1 VIYFLFFLSGLS
13 ALIYQLV
20 WVRVF
25 GNVFGNTIYSA
36 SLIVAVFML
45 GLGAGSYIV
54 GRWAD
59 QRYAAGSTMML
70 RAYAQVEI
78 AIALLGAGVSLLLPH
93 LAEISAAVSSYSRDA
108 SGWYVLSM
116 GSYLARAAIT
126 IVLLTPITV
135 LMGGTLTLLI
145 RHLVRSDL
153 DAGSWHI
160 ALLYAV
166 NTGGAALG
174 ACLTDFALVPS
185 LGLRSTQMFAVAC
198 NVVAG
203 LGAWYLAAR
212 GSEVRLKAD
221 TTTKKKRV
229 RSVRLQP
236 DPRRVRLQP
245 DRPAPV
251 VFTAAALL
259 LSGFAAM
266 GMEILWFRHF
276 SILLGGFRAVFA
288 LLLTVILGGIGAG
301 SLAGGLLHRRTG
313 RPAESLMVVQCL
325 FVASALAGL
334 AAANASAIDSRLTI
348 ERAADTARLAGEP
361 AAAQTSGW
369 AQLLGEA
376 AFNGTPIL
384 VEVGLAALLMGF
396 SFPLANALVQ
406 RAELVVGTRAGALY
420 LANTAGAVCGS
431 LLSGFLLLPALGIQ
445 GSATL
450 LAVVSA
456 LAIVPLYL
464 AARAAPDFAT
474 KAGRQFAQWAFSG
487 SALAA
492 TAAIGLWLLLP
503 PDHVLTRSL
512 PVPVDN
518 ERVLSVAEA
527 VTEVIS
533 VNERPGAGRTLLT
546 NGHAMSST
554 SARAQRYMR
563 ALAHVPL
570 LSIDS
575 PETVLVIGF
584 GVGNTTH
591 ASTLH
596 PSIRRVEVADLS
608 KGILGHASYFADV
621 NRGVLTDRRV
631 AVHVNDGRHHLQM
644 QPPGSYDL
652 ITLEPPPPGYA
663 GMAALYS
670 REFYTLARTR
680 LTAKGYISQ
689 WLPAYQLPSS
699 VALGMVRA
707 FIEVF
712 PRAVLIS
719 GAESELLLL
728 GAKDLPVEID
738 PERIAARLSSAPPLE
753 EDLRRIDLGSVRE
766 IVGSFVG
773 SPDTLAQA
781 ARDVPPVTDDRPTQ
795 EYGVRSLLNMGE
807 AVPASLVDL
816 RQVERWCPKCFDRGA
831 PGPLARGLD
840 SYLALMELA
849 YRASPREVAAARHRA
864 EQERRLV
871 AGSAY
876 LGSLVPESADMHNIL
891 GIGYASAGDIDR
903 ALAEFREA
911 LRLDP
916 GSAATHWHLGAAL
929 AARGAR
935 EEAIAHLRRSLE
947 LDPTNQD
954 VRNDLRALTGAAD

>member
-1 VIYFLFFLSGLS
+1 VVYFLFFLSGLS
-13 ALIYQLV
+13 ALVYQLV

-45 GLGAGSYIV
+45 GLGAGSYLV

-59 QRYAAGSTMML
+59 RRYAAGSTSLL
-70 RAYAQVEI
+70 RTYASVEI
-78 AIALLGAGVSLLLPH
+78 AIALVGAGVSLLLPH
-93 LAEISAAVSSYSRDA
+93 LAEISAGVSSYSRDG
-108 SGWYVLSM
+108 SGWYVLST

-145 RHLVRSDL
+145 RHLVRQDL
-153 DAGSWHI
+153 DAGSWRI
-160 ALLYAV
+160 AVLYAV

-174 ACLTDFALVPS
+174 AFLTDFALVPS

-198 NVVAG
+198 NVIAG
-203 LGAWYLAAR
+203 VGAWYLAAR
-212 GSEVRLKAD
+212 PSEVLLKAD
-221 TTTKKKRV
+221 TTKRKRG

-236 DPRRVRLQP
+236 DRPGLP
-245 DRPAPV
+245 DLPAPV
-251 VFTAAALL
+251 AYTALALFL
-259 LSGFAAM
+259 AGLAAM

-288 LLLTVILGGIGAG
+288 LLLTVVLFGIGAG
-301 SLAGGLLHRRTG
+301 SLAGGLLNRRTG

-325 FVASALAGL
+325 FVVTALAGL
-334 AAANASAIDSRLTI
+334 AVANASAIDDRLTI
-348 ERAADTARLAGEP
+348 ERAAVTARLAGELSP
-361 AAAQTSGW
+361 AQTSGW
-369 AQLLGEA
+369 APLLGEA

-384 VEVGLAALLMGF
+384 IEVGLAALLMGF
-396 SFPLANALVQ
+396 SFPLANALIQ
-406 RAELVVGTRAGALY
+406 RAEHAVGTRAGVLY

-431 LLSGFLLLPALGIQ
+431 LVAGFLLLPALGIQ

-464 AARAAPDFAT
+464 ATRSAPDFAT
-474 KAGRQFAQWAFSG
+474 QAGRQLAQWAFSG
-487 SALAA
+487 SALVA

-503 PDHVLTRSL
+503 RDHVLTRSL
-512 PVPVDN
+512 PAPADN

-533 VNERPGAGRTLLT
+533 VNERPGAGRTLMT

-554 SARAQRYMR
+554 SRRAQRYMR

-570 LSIDS
+570 LSIDG
-575 PETVLVIGF
+575 PQTVLVIGF

-608 KGILGHASYFADV
+608 T
-621 NRGVLTDRRV
+621 GVLRHAAYFDEVNGGVLGDRRV
-631 AVHVNDGRHHLQM
+631 AVYVNDGRHHLQM
-644 QPPGSYDL
+644 QPPETYDL

-670 REFYTLARTR
+670 REFYALARTR
-680 LTAKGYISQ
+680 LTSKGYVSQ
-689 WLPAYQLPSS
+689 WLPAYQLPSA
-699 VALGMVRA
+699 VVLAMVRA
-707 FIEVF
+707 FLEVF

-728 GAKDLPVEID
+728 GARDGAAHID
-738 PERIAARLSSAPPLE
+738 PERVAATLSTAPALA
-753 EDLRRIDLGSVRE
+753 EDLRRIDLGGVRE
-766 IVGSFVG
+766 IVGAFVA
-773 SPDTLAQA
+773 SAETLAQA
-781 ARDVPPVTDDRPTQ
+781 TRDVPAVTDDRPIQ

-816 RQVERWCPKCFDRGA
+816 GQVDTWCPKCFDGGA
-831 PGPLARGLD
+831 LSPLARGLD

-849 YRASPREVAAARHRA
+849 YRASPGEVAAARHLA
-864 EQERRLV
+864 EREGRTV

-876 LGSLVPESADMHNIL
+876 LGSLVPESADTHNVL
-891 GIGYASAGDIDR
+891 GVGYASAGDIER
-903 ALAEFREA
+903 ALVEFRAA

-916 GSAATHWHLGAAL
+916 DSAATHWHLGAAL

-935 EEAIAHLRRSLE
+935 EEAIAHLRRSVEIDPSNE
-947 LDPTNQD
+947 LA
-954 VRNDLRALTGAAD
+954 RNDLRALTGLAKGP